1 MGALRL
7 GTLASNAL
15 CLARQVMHH
24 GLSSLASDAFMS
36 RKASNA
42 SQPVSSLA
50 SDALCLARQVMH
62 YNLSSLA
69 SDALHMHH
77 ELGKAY
83 SVVMCCQCVS
93 ISESG
98 TGALSG

>member
-24 GLSSLASDAFMS
+24 SLSSLASDAFMS

-69 SDALHMHH
+69 SDALQK
-77 ELGKAY
+77 G
-83 SVVMCCQCVS
+83 VVMHYTCIMNWERRTV
-93 ISESG
+93 
-98 TGALSG
+98 